1 MYEALQLAC
10 EGRGADLIRS
20 GRWKTN
26 KNGGELCV
34 LGGRWV
40 VNPSG
45 GLESKG
51 HPIGAT
57 GRGYS
62 VTFWCLTKKTKKTR
76 K

>member
-1 MYEALQLAC
+1 MYEALQLVG

-20 GRWKTN
+20 AEWKKN
-26 KNGGELCV
+26 QNGGELCV

-57 GRGYS
+57 GKDKTQIMQIS
-62 VTFWCLTKKTKKTR
+62 SFWLFR
-76 K
+76 Q

>member
-20 GRWKTN
+20 GQWKTN
-26 KNGGELCV
+26 QNGGQMCV

-57 GRGYS
+57 GWYLLAYETCS
-62 VTFWCLTKKTKKTR
+62 KKNMS
-76 K
+76 

>member
-1 MYEALQLAC
+1 MYEALQLAG

-20 GRWKTN
+20 AQWKMN
-26 KNGGELCV
+26 KSGGDMCV

-57 GRGYS
+57 GE
-62 VTFWCLTKKTKKTR
+62 
-76 K
+76 